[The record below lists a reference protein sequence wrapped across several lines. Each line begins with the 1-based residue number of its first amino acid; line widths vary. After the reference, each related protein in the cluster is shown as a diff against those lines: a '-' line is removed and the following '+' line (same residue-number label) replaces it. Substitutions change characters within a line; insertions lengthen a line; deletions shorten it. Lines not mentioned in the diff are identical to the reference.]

1 MARSSAA
8 SASRASR
15 AIGAPLIV
23 KDDPVAT
30 SASVLALPSPPKRP
44 HAPKPCAQNAMSLV
58 AFGALSGAFVKMGD
72 VA

>member
-1 MARSSAA
+1 
-8 SASRASR
+8 
-15 AIGAPLIV
+15 V